1 MSIGKLE
8 PVPLRDIWKHEERDF
23 SSWLEGN
30 IELLS
35 ETLNITF
42 SAVEREKR
50 VGSFEVD
57 LVAEDDD
64 GNVVIIENQLE
75 STNHDHLG
83 KVITYLT
90 NLDAKTAIWIVSH
103 PRPEHTKAIT
113 WLNESTPAD
122 ISFYLVKLSAYKT
135 GNSEPAPLFTIVVGP
150 SAQAKEI
157 GKEKQ
162 DMAERHVLRLKF
174 WGGLLERARQIG
186 FNLHANRSAT
196 KYMALGTGAGKAG
209 LYLNY
214 TVWSEDKTGIELYID
229 TSDHTR
235 NKNIFD
241 TLYNQKQL
249 VEDKFGESLIWDR
262 LDIKRASRI
271 QYLLNMGGLKSDE
284 SNWPQIQTTMIEKM
298 KKFHAALQPLIKDIQ
313 E

>member
-35 ETLNITF
+35 ETINITF

-57 LVAEDDD
+57 LVAEDGD

-90 NLDAKTAIWIVSH
+90 NLDAKTAVWIVSH
-103 PRPEHTKAIT
+103 PRPEHIKAVT

-122 ISFYLVKLSAYKT
+122 ISFYLVKLSAYKI

-162 DMAERHVLRLKF
+162 DLAERHVLSRKF
-174 WGGLLERARQIG
+174 WGELLDRARQMG
-186 FNLHANRSAT
+186 FNLHSNRSAT
-196 KYMALGTGAGKAG
+196 KYMSLGTGAGKAG
-209 LYLNY
+209 LSFNYL
-214 TVWSEDKTGIELYID
+214 VWIEDKTGIELYID
-229 TSDHTR
+229 TSDHSR
-235 NKNIFD
+235 NKSIFD
-241 TLYNQKQL
+241 SLVNQKQM
-249 VEDKFGESLIWDR
+249 VEDKFGEPLIWDR
-262 LDIKRASRI
+262 LNPKRASRI
-271 QYLLNMGGLKSDE
+271 QCIMDNGGLKSDE
-284 SNWPQIQTTMIEKM
+284 STWPQIQELMIEKM
-298 KKFHAALQPLIKDIQ
+298 KKFHSALQPLIKDIQ
-313 E
+313 D

>member
-42 SAVEREKR
+42 SSIEREKR

-83 KVITYLT
+83 KVLTYLT
-90 NLDAKTAIWIVSH
+90 NLDAKTAVWIVSH
-103 PRPEHTKAIT
+103 PRPEHTKAVT
-113 WLNESTPAD
+113 WLNEATPAD
-122 ISFYLVKLSAYKT
+122 ISFYLVKISAYRI
-135 GNSEPAPLFTIVVGP
+135 GNSQPAPLFTIVVAP

-174 WGGLLERARQIG
+174 WEGLLERAKQMG
-186 FNLHANRSAT
+186 FTLHSNRSAT
-196 KYMALGTGAGKAG
+196 KFMALGSGAGKSG
-209 LYLNY
+209 LSFNY
-214 TVWSEDKTGIELYID
+214 IAWTEDKTGIELYID
-229 TSDHTR
+229 TADHAR
-235 NKNIFD
+235 NKSIFD
-241 TLYNQKQL
+241 ILHNKRQAI
-249 VEDKFGESLIWDR
+249 EDKFEEQLIWDR

-271 QYLLNMGGLKSDE
+271 QYILNMGGLKSDE
-284 SNWPQIQTTMIEKM
+284 STWPQIQTTMIEKM
-298 KKFHAALQPLIKDIQ
+298 KRFHAALHPIIKDIQ
-313 E
+313 D

>member
-42 SAVEREKR
+42 STVEREKR

-122 ISFYLVKLSAYKT
+122 ISFYLVKLSAYKI

-174 WGGLLERARQIG
+174 WGGLLERA
-186 FNLHANRSAT
+186 T
-196 KYMALGTGAGKAG
+196 
-209 LYLNY
+209 
-214 TVWSEDKTGIELYID
+214 
-229 TSDHTR
+229 
-235 NKNIFD
+235 
-241 TLYNQKQL
+241 
-249 VEDKFGESLIWDR
+249 DR
-262 LDIKRASRI
+262 V
-271 QYLLNMGGLKSDE
+271 
-284 SNWPQIQTTMIEKM
+284 
-298 KKFHAALQPLIKDIQ
+298 
-313 E
+313 